1 MAAYRFLFN
10 RLYQLPLSQKQR
22 LHEMKII
29 HQIAKNNGYPI
40 NIIERLNSQIKNKFE
55 NPHTTPQT
63 QQKTKK
69 WAIFEYH
76 YPIIQKVTNIFKGTD
91 LHITYQVKNTTQ
103 RIFNEYDSKPET
115 YENGGIYSLK
125 CNTFNLQ
132 YVGQTGRNLKARYL
146 EHCRYIKSNDPKS
159 AYALHI
165 LNNKHE
171 YGTIYSTTTLI
182 KTCKKGWRMNTLEN
196 FYIQQFHQNGS
207 LIREQQQG
215 EENLLFKIIKPP
227 LVPAHAQK
235 PNLTNTT

>member
-1 MAAYRFLFN
+1 MDLSVTRNHSNLTIDIYRKPTTTDITIHYKSNHPAQHKMGAYRFLFN

-76 YPIIQKVTNIFKGTD
+76 DPIIQKVTNIFKGTD

-103 RIFNEYDSKPET
+103 RIFN
-115 YENGGIYSLK
+115 
-125 CNTFNLQ
+125 
-132 YVGQTGRNLKARYL
+132 
-146 EHCRYIKSNDPKS
+146 
-159 AYALHI
+159 
-165 LNNKHE
+165 
-171 YGTIYSTTTLI
+171 
-182 KTCKKGWRMNTLEN
+182 
-196 FYIQQFHQNGS
+196 
-207 LIREQQQG
+207 
-215 EENLLFKIIKPP
+215 
-227 LVPAHAQK
+227 
-235 PNLTNTT
+235 

>member
-1 MAAYRFLFN
+1 MPKTTDTLSTSLKDSIVKLKTNLKTHTPLHKHN
-10 RLYQLPLSQKQR
+10 RKL
-22 LHEMKII
+22 
-29 HQIAKNNGYPI
+29 
-40 NIIERLNSQIKNKFE
+40 
-55 NPHTTPQT
+55 
-63 QQKTKK
+63 KK

-76 YPIIQKVTNIFKGTD
+76 DPIIQKVTNIFKGTD

-171 YGTIYSTTTLI
+171 YGTIYSTMTLI
-182 KTCKKGWRMNTLEN
+182 KTCKKGWRMNTLEK

>member
-1 MAAYRFLFN
+1 MDTLSTSLKDLIVKLKTNLKTHTPLHKQN
-10 RLYQLPLSQKQR
+10 RKLKNGPYSNTSPL
-22 LHEMKII
+22 
-29 HQIAKNNGYPI
+29 
-40 NIIERLNSQIKNKFE
+40 
-55 NPHTTPQT
+55 
-63 QQKTKK
+63 
-69 WAIFEYH
+69 
-76 YPIIQKVTNIFKGTD
+76 IQKVTNIFKGTD

-115 YENGGIYSLK
+115 YENSGIYSLK
-125 CNTFNLQ
+125 CNTCNLQ

-171 YGTIYSTTTLI
+171 YGTIYSTMTLI
-182 KTCKKGWRMNTLEN
+182 KTCKKGWRMNTLEK